1 MPRALMTAIP
11 TLPAHFTLP
20 PLRHDTLRRRS
31 ISGLTIDLGRG

>member
-11 TLPAHFTLP
+11 TLPAHCTLP
-20 PLRHDTLRRRS
+20 SLMYDTLRRRS